1 MPGRD
6 KDYIRQPKANGYQ
19 SLHTVV
25 IADDGIP
32 MEVQVWQFSMEFLL
46 QVANLRMHALLSRAL
61 DCMLNI
67 EVH

>member
-1 MPGRD
+1 MLQVEQLWQVVPGRD

-32 MEVQVWQFSMEFLL
+32 MEVQVWQS
-46 QVANLRMHALLSRAL
+46 SKP
-61 DCMLNI
+61 
-67 EVH
+67 